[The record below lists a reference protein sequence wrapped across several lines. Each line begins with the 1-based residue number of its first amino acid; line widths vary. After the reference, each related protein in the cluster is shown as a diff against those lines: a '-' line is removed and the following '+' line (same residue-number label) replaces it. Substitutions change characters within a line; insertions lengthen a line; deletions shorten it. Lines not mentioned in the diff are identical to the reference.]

1 MNVIFTCGGTGGHIN
16 PAIAV
21 ANSWKERHPDS
32 NILFIGGRG
41 NMEEELVPKAGY
53 RLEVIRAFGLER
65 SLRAD
70 AIRNNFLAV
79 KSVLNGIK
87 KCKEIIREFDA
98 DVVVGT
104 GGYASFPALYAAKK
118 LKIPT
123 CVHEANAM
131 PGLTTRMVAN
141 WVDRV
146 LVCFPESAKHYRH
159 PERVEVVGMPV
170 RREFIYTRKS
180 DARRELGLGDKP
192 LVVSAFGSQG
202 AKAMNEMIG
211 NLFSLEQ
218 KAGFPFRHIHAVGSY
233 GWSWMPKYVE
243 QQGVDLSKQTDIT
256 MQEYIYN
263 MPTVMAAADVII
275 SRAGASSCSEIAASG
290 TPCILIPSPNVT
302 DNHQE
307 KNARAL
313 EAQSAAVVILEKDC
327 TAQRLY
333 KEIENLLN
341 DKKRYSAMEKA
352 LYSVAVP
359 DSAER
364 LCSAMEQ
371 LAKTKEIRNGDQRK
385 NEITRNG

>member
-21 ANSWKERHPDS
+21 ANSWKEQHPES

-53 RLEVIRAFGLER
+53 RLEVMPAFGLER
-65 SLRAD
+65 SLSPA
-70 AIRNNFLAV
+70 AIRNNFRAV
-79 KSVLNGIK
+79 KSVIQGIGRCK
-87 KCKEIIREFDA
+87 KIIREFKA

-104 GGYASFPALYAAKK
+104 GGYASFPALMAAKK

-123 CVHEANAM
+123 CVHESNAM
-131 PGLTTRMVAN
+131 PGLTTRLVAD
-141 WVDRV
+141 WVDKV

-159 PERVEVVGMPV
+159 PEKVEVVGMPV
-170 RREFIYTRKS
+170 RREFIYTKKA
-180 DARRELGLGDKP
+180 DARRELGLGNGP
-192 LVVSAFGSQG
+192 VVVSAFGSQG
-202 AKAMNEMIG
+202 AKAMNEMTAE
-211 NLFSLEQ
+211 LFRLEQ
-218 KAGFPFRHIHAVGSY
+218 DAGFPFRHIHAVGSY
-233 GWSWMPKYVE
+233 GWSWMPEKVKSH
-243 QQGVDLSKQTDIT
+243 GVDLAKTPAIT

-263 MPTVMAAADVII
+263 MPTVMAAADVFI

-313 EAQSAAVVILEKDC
+313 EAQGAAVVVLEKDC
-327 TAQRLY
+327 TPERLL
-333 KEIENLLN
+333 KEITDLLN
-341 DKKRYSAMEKA
+341 NKNRYSAMCKA
-352 LYSVAVP
+352 LYAMAVP

-364 LCSAMEQ
+364 LCNIMEQ
-371 LAKTKEIRNGDQRK
+371 LIKNKE
-385 NEITRNG
+385 